1 MALPPSGRRLD
12 RVLLDHP
19 TAGSRPATDF
29 RAARWGHDEQVT
41 DLVLVAGAWHGA
53 WCWARVL
60 PALRRAGHSVLPV
73 PLTGVGER
81 AHQLSPEVT
90 LATHVEDVVTAVHG
104 AGCRGAVLVGHSY
117 GGLVVTGAADRLGE
131 EVGRLVYVDAVVPTP
146 GRSWADC
153 IPPEARAA
161 RRAVIA
167 EHGHIPPPPASAY
180 GLTGDDAVWVE
191 QRQTPQPGGVYEDPL
206 HFDADRWAAR
216 PRTYVDCTAPALP
229 TIDPSRRLVRSQP
242 GWEVVELA
250 TGHDPMVS
258 APDELAAVL
267 LAVAGR

>member
-1 MALPPSGRRLD
+1 MSD
-12 RVLLDHP
+12 V
-19 TAGSRPATDF
+19 
-29 RAARWGHDEQVT
+29 
-41 DLVLVAGAWHGA
+41 VLVHGAWHGA
-53 WCWARVL
+53 WCWRRVVPVL
-60 PALRRAGHSVLPV
+60 EEAGHRVVPV
-73 PLTGVGER
+73 TLAGLGER
-81 AHQLSPEVT
+81 AAELSPSIT
-90 LATHVEDVVTAVHG
+90 LATHVSDVVTAVLD

-161 RRAVIA
+161 RHAVIA

-180 GLTGDDAVWVE
+180 GLTGDDAAWVE
-191 QRQTPQPGGVYEDPL
+191 RRQTPQPGGVYDEPL

-229 TIDPSRRLVRSQP
+229 TIDPSRRRVRSQP
-242 GWEVVELA
+242 GWEVVELV

-267 LAVAGR
+267 LEVAGR